1 MKIDY
6 DIKYY
11 NFFLLILIA
20 ALNICGILI
29 VRSASNMDEAVVS
42 RQIIGSLAGI
52 CFCIVFSFIDY
63 RKLLK
68 YSNLIYIACVIILL
82 AVLGW
87 GAVHKGAGRWIV
99 LPFLGQVQPAEFVKI
114 GIIIFFAGYYEKHGD
129 TARTAKTFFKACVLF
144 AVPALLILLEPNLS
158 TTIIIAVIFAS
169 IVFCG
174 GLNLRWVLGI
184 LLAGC
189 AFVGLLLYTFKTGLY
204 EKLPFLL
211 DYQKQRILGFL
222 DPSSNPDTY
231 RQQLRSITAIG
242 SGGLAG
248 KGLYNTDIS
257 SVKAGNFLIE
267 EDTDFIFAII
277 GEELGFRGTMLI
289 FAGFLLVILLTL
301 SLAAKAKDTG
311 GRLIC
316 VGMAMW
322 LGFQTFTNIAVAT
335 GLFPNTGV
343 TLPFFSR
350 GVSSLLSIYIGMGIV
365 LNVGLQRKST
375 AYK

>member
-11 NFFLLILIA
+11 NFFLLFLIA
-20 ALNICGILI
+20 ALNICGIFI
-29 VRSASNMDEAVVS
+29 VRSAANMDEGIVT
-42 RQIIGSLAGI
+42 RQIIGSLVGI
-52 CFCIVFSFIDY
+52 CVCIVVSFIDY

-68 YSNLIYIACVIILL
+68 Y
-82 AVLGW
+82 AVLVYGFCILILAAVLAW

-99 LPFLGQVQPAEFVKI
+99 LPVIGQVQPAEFVKV
-114 GIIIFFAGYYEKHGD
+114 GIILFFAFFYEKHAD
-129 TARTAKTFFKACVLF
+129 TAKKPRTLFMACVLF

-158 TTIIIAVIFAS
+158 TTIILTVIFAS

-174 GLNLRWVLGI
+174 GLSLKWVVGI
-184 LLAGC
+184 AALCALFIAGLLYAVQSGLSEKIPFLAG
-189 AFVGLLLYTFKTGLY
+189 
-204 EKLPFLL
+204 
-211 DYQKQRILGFL
+211 YQAQRILGFL
-222 DPSSNPDTY
+222 DPASNPDTF
-231 RQQLRSITAIG
+231 RQQARSIQAIG
-242 SGGLAG
+242 SGGLLG

-277 GEELGFRGTMLI
+277 GEELGFRGSMLI
-289 FAGFLLVILLTL
+289 FAGFVLLILLIL
-301 SLAAKAKDTG
+301 GVAAKARDTG
-311 GRLIC
+311 GKLIC
-316 VGMAMW
+316 VGVAMW
-322 LGFQTFTNIAVAT
+322 IGFQTFTNVAVAT

-365 LNVGLQRKST
+365 LNVGLQRKT
-375 AYK
+375 FK